1 MHTRCLSFLFIISS
15 GLVVTPSPAQ
25 LANLPFQIRV
35 DQDQTSLT
43 VPNYSTLTLPAEGIG
58 KAVVV
63 SVTLTYTGRTQAA
76 LTAIPLLIGSSDFAI
91 ISPLPEPPVN
101 FAPGDHF
108 RVQIRFTPSSSR
120 SVNGQISFIYAEAP
134 PTKDQPISTG
144 SIAVSFNGVAPEF
157 STSYAL
163 QTDANVVPLSDGG
176 VIPFPPT
183 LVGTTTSATVL
194 VVNKGSGPGSVQS
207 VSLSGSAFQLL
218 ALPLLPSSVAAGD
231 TLRFA
236 IRYAPKARGDD
247 RGSVKITIGDKTLT
261 LGLEASAIAPSYVY
275 ELFNGEQSTP
285 LSPGQ
290 PVNLPAT
297 ALGESTSVIIQIK
310 NTGNAEG
317 TLTGIALT
325 GPGFT
330 LADLPI
336 FPLTLA
342 PNDLTTFVVNFAP
355 TQPGRNSARLRI
367 GNEIFDLVGTGI
379 GPKLTFAYATAGVS
393 SAVNSPGLIPFT
405 PVTVGASSSLEF
417 TIRNKGTTSATVG
430 SIGIATASGGAA
442 AGAAFRLVDPPAL
455 PLSLQPEESVTF
467 TIRFT
472 PATTG
477 QSTASLFVDALS
489 FTLSGFGTDPPALPA
504 YRFTGAS
511 GTVEPFDQPAIGL
524 TLASPY
530 PLPLRGT
537 LTLTVDSELPATDP
551 AVQFAFG
558 GRQATFTI
566 PANSTQ
572 AIFQNGSPNL
582 RLQTGTVA
590 GTITITPA
598 FALDTGLDLT
608 PKAPASLRLQ
618 VPKQAP
624 RLFSAQVTSQTAT
637 GFVLVVTG
645 YSTTRSLGKLD
656 IAFTAAS
663 DVQFPNAKLTIN
675 LDSEAS
681 LWFKSPTSQPYGG
694 QFSVS
699 VPFTLRTE
707 GSLTTSPLE
716 KLDSLSVTA
725 TNEVGTSNA
734 VSARV
739 R

>member
-1 MHTRCLSFLFIISS
+1 MPMRRLFRLFIISS
-15 GLVVTPSPAQ
+15 GLVVTPLPAQ

-35 DQDQTSLT
+35 DQGQTSLT
-43 VPNYSTLTLPAEGIG
+43 VPNYASLTLPAEAVG
-58 KAVVV
+58 KSLTV

-76 LTAIPLLIGSSDFAI
+76 LTAIPLLIGSTDFAI

-101 FAPGDHF
+101 FGPGDNF
-108 RVQIRFTPSSSR
+108 RVQIRFTPSTSR
-120 SVNGQISFIYAEAP
+120 AVNGQISFIYAEAP
-134 PTKDQPISTG
+134 PAKDQPVSTG
-144 SIAVSFNGVAPEF
+144 SIAVSFTGVAPEF
-157 STSYAL
+157 ATSYAL

-207 VSLSGSAFQLL
+207 VSLTGSAFQLM
-218 ALPLLPSSVAAGD
+218 ALPLLPSSVASGD
-231 TLRFA
+231 SLRFA
-236 IRYAPKARGDD
+236 IRYAPKARGED
-247 RGSVKITIGDKTLT
+247 RGSVKITIGEKTLT
-261 LGLEASAIAPSYVY
+261 VGLEASAVAPGYVY
-275 ELFNGEQSTP
+275 EMFTGGESTP
-285 LSPGQ
+285 ISPGKL
-290 PVNLPAT
+290 VTLPAT
-297 ALGESTSVIIQIK
+297 PLGETTSVIVQIK
-310 NTGNAEG
+310 NTGDAEG
-317 TLTGIALT
+317 TITGIALT
-325 GPGFT
+325 GPGFS

-342 PNDLTTFVVNFAP
+342 PSDLTSFVVNFAP
-355 TQPGRNSARLRI
+355 AQPGRNTARLRI
-367 GNEIFDLVGTGI
+367 GNEIFDLEGTGI
-379 GPKLTFAYATAGVS
+379 GAKLTFAYSTAGVTNPV
-393 SAVNSPGLIPFT
+393 ASPGVIPFT
-405 PVTVGASSSLEF
+405 PVTVGQSSSLEF
-417 TIRNKGTTSATVG
+417 TIRNKGTTSASVG
-430 SIGIATASGGAA
+430 SIGIATASGSASGAV
-442 AGAAFRLVDPPAL
+442 FRLIDPPAL
-455 PLSLQPEESVTF
+455 PLTLQPEEFVTF

-477 QSTASLFVDALS
+477 QSTASLFVDALA

-524 TLASPY
+524 SLSSPY
-530 PLPLRGT
+530 PLPLRGI
-537 LTLTVDSELPATDP
+537 LTLTVDSDLPVTDP

-590 GTITITPA
+590 GTITLTPA
-598 FALDTGLDLT
+598 FSLDGGLDLT
-608 PKAPASLRLQ
+608 PRVPTTLRLQ

-624 RLFSAQVTSQTAT
+624 RLFSAQVTSQSAG

-656 IAFTAAS
+656 ISFTAAS
-663 DVQFPNAKLTIN
+663 DVQFPNAKLTVN

-681 LWFKSPTSQPYGG
+681 LWFKSPASQSYGG

-699 VPFTLRTE
+699 IPFTLRTE
-707 GSLTTSPLE
+707 GALTASPLD
-716 KLDSLSVTA
+716 KLESVSVTA
-725 TNEVGTSNA
+725 TNEVGTSNT
-734 VSARV
+734 VSARI

>member
-1 MHTRCLSFLFIISS
+1 MHMRRLFVLLIISS
-15 GLVVTPSPAQ
+15 GFLAAPLRAQ
-25 LANLPFQIRV
+25 LTNLPFQIRV
-35 DQDQTSLT
+35 DYGQTSLT
-43 VPNYSTLTLPAEGIG
+43 VPNYASLTLPAEAIG
-58 KAVVV
+58 KSVVV

-76 LTAIPLLIGSSDFAI
+76 LTAFPLLIGSSDFAI

-101 FAPGDHF
+101 FVPGDNF
-108 RVQIRFTPSSSR
+108 RVQIRYTPSSTR
-120 SVNGQISFIYAEAP
+120 VANGQISFIYTETPAI
-134 PTKDQPISTG
+134 KDQPLSIG
-144 SIAVSFNGVAPEF
+144 SIAVSFNGVVPEF
-157 STSYAL
+157 AASYAL
-163 QTDANVVPLSDGG
+163 QTDANIVPLSDGG
-176 VIPFPPT
+176 VISFPPT
-183 LVGTTTSATVL
+183 LVGTATTATIL
-194 VVNKGSGPGSVQS
+194 VVNKGSGPGAVQS

-218 ALPLLPSSVAAGD
+218 ALPLLPASVPAGD
-231 TLRFA
+231 SLRFG
-236 IRYAPKARGDD
+236 IRYAPKARGED
-247 RGSVKITIGDKTLT
+247 RGSVTLAIGEKTLT
-261 LGLEASAIAPSYVY
+261 VSIEASAIAPGYVY
-275 ELFNGEQSTP
+275 ELFSEGQSTP
-285 LSPGQ
+285 ITPGK
-290 PVNLPAT
+290 PVTLPPT
-297 ALGESTSVIIQIK
+297 PLGESTSVIVQIK
-310 NTGNAEG
+310 NTGDADG
-317 TLTGIALT
+317 TITGIALT

-330 LADLPI
+330 LSDLPI

-355 TQPGRNSARLRI
+355 TQPGRNAARLRI
-367 GNEIFDLVGTGI
+367 GNEIFDLAGTGI
-379 GPKLTFAYATAGVS
+379 GPKLTFAYTTAGVTS
-393 SAVNSPGLIPFT
+393 NVGSPGLVPFQ
-405 PVTVGASSSLEF
+405 PVTVGQSSILEF
-417 TIRNKGTTSATVG
+417 TIRNTGTTSANVG
-430 SIGIATASGGAA
+430 SIGISTPSGAA
-442 AGAAFRLVDPPAL
+442 AAVFRLVDPPAL
-455 PLSLQPEESVTF
+455 PLTLQPEQSVTF
-467 TIRFT
+467 SIRFT
-472 PATTG
+472 PATIG
-477 QSTASLFVDALS
+477 QATASLFVDALS

-504 YRFTGAS
+504 YRFTGAI

-537 LTLTVDSELPATDP
+537 LTLTVDSDLPSTDP

-558 GRQATFTI
+558 GRQATFTV

-572 AIFQNGSPNL
+572 AIFQNGSTNL

-598 FALDTGLDLT
+598 FTLDTGLDLT
-608 PKAPASLRLQ
+608 PKSPDTLRLQ

-656 IAFTAAS
+656 ITFTAAS

-681 LWFKSPTSQPYGG
+681 LWFKSPASQSYGG

-734 VSARV
+734 VSARI